1 MKVLTILAAFIL
13 AIFLVS
19 STTKITTDASAQDG
33 KKPPEVITLG
43 ADAKLGPVKFNH
55 LDHITKKW
63 SADGT
68 GLIACVE
75 CHHTAQP
82 AAEALKHPP
91 HKTAWPADRTTTL
104 TAELLEKDS
113 NAVGAV
119 CRDCHAR
126 ADTKPKRFRRSSLK
140 AVQSR
145 RS

>member
-63 SADGT
+63 SANGT
-68 GLIACVE
+68 CLIACVE
-75 CHHTAQP
+75 CHHTAHP

-91 HKTAWPADRTTTL
+91 PHAAWPANPT
-104 TAELLEKDS
+104 
-113 NAVGAV
+113 
-119 CRDCHAR
+119 
-126 ADTKPKRFRRSSLK
+126 PPF
-140 AVQSR
+140 
-145 RS
+145 